1 MKLKLNKLHYIG
13 LALSA
18 AGIIVLIVGLV
29 IFFKSLNIRDLS
41 KLKFDD
47 IKSGTYVKGK
57 ISTVVKGSYPVDE
70 NNYKSEPYELYVTDS
85 EEINEGAYKS
95 YFLMELENDPGKF
108 VCVVID
114 QYYDTDLYNQ
124 IFSENREVENISYD
138 VEGIITSSKADKKLI
153 KDKVENWKDNYT
165 DLYYNS
171 KYILDLKPDSV
182 SDCCIK
188 LRPMGTR
195 KFWWLYSI
203 PFLFAGISV
212 FILGGRPYERIK

>member
-1 MKLKLNKLHYIG
+1 MKLKLNKLHVIG
-13 LALSA
+13 ISA
-18 AGIIVLIVGLV
+18 FIIGIIVLIFGLV
-29 IFFKSLNIRDLS
+29 ILYKCLNIRALS

-108 VCVVID
+108 V
-114 QYYDTDLYNQ
+114 
-124 IFSENREVENISYD
+124 
-138 VEGIITSSKADKKLI
+138 ITSSKADKKLI

-171 KYILDLKPDSV
+171 KYILDMKPDSV

>member
-124 IFSENREVENISYD
+124 IFYENGDEEKISYD
-138 VEGIITSSKADKKLI
+138 VEGVITSRKSDRKLI
-153 KDKVENWKDNYT
+153 EDGIEKCNDRYSS
-165 DLYYNS
+165 LYYGS
-171 KYILDLKPDSV
+171 KYITNISNDTV

-188 LRPMGTR
+188 LRPIGTR

>member
-1 MKLKLNKLHYIG
+1 MKLKLNTLHKI
-13 LALSA
+13 AIA
-18 AGIIVLIVGLV
+18 AFSVGIIVLIFGLV
-29 IFFKSLNIRDLS
+29 ILYKCLNIRDLS

-57 ISTVVKGSYPVDE
+57 ISTVVRGYPIGATDYKDE
-70 NNYKSEPYELYVTDS
+70 PFELYVTDS
-85 EEINEGAYKS
+85 QEISEGAYKS
-95 YFLMELENDPGKF
+95 YFLVELENDPEKYI
-108 VCVVID
+108 CVVID

-124 IFSENREVENISYD
+124 IFSGNRETYNLSYD
-138 VEGIITSSKADKKLI
+138 VEGIITSRKADKKLI
-153 KDKVENWKDNYT
+153 EDGIEKWKDKYS

-171 KYILDLKPDSV
+171 KYIMDMSPDAV

-188 LRPMGTR
+188 LKPLGTR

-203 PFLFAGISV
+203 PFLFAGVSL

>member
-1 MKLKLNKLHYIG
+1 MKLKLNKLHVIG
-13 LALSA
+13 ISA
-18 AGIIVLIVGLV
+18 FIIGIIALIFGLV
-29 IFFKSLNIRDLS
+29 ILYKCLNIRALS

-57 ISTVVKGSYPVDE
+57 ISTVVRGYHIASNDFKD
-70 NNYKSEPYELYVTDS
+70 EPYELYVTDS
-85 EEINEGAYKS
+85 QEISEGAYKS
-95 YFLMELENDPGKF
+95 YVLVELENDPGKY

-124 IFSENREVENISYD
+124 IFYENGDEEKINYD
-138 VEGIITSSKADKKLI
+138 VEGVITSRKSDRKLI
-153 KDKVENWKDNYT
+153 EDGIEKCNDRYSS
-165 DLYYNS
+165 LYYGS
-171 KYILDLKPDSV
+171 KYITNISNDTV